1 MSRNKILAH
10 LEAII
15 ETKSILAASRKL
27 YVSQPSL
34 SQYVKRL
41 ENDYGIAIFDRTS
54 NPWKLTAEGEK
65 LLEAQRQIEAI
76 ERECRQYFADRKGL
90 KTGEIVIG
98 STEYRTVTL
107 LNPILSVFKSRYP
120 GITVRIEEGTT
131 LEAAQLAESGRVDCA
146 LVITQMVPN
155 TLDQVPIYDETV
167 LVGLPPMHPYVAQ
180 HKPGADGVYPKIQIT
195 ELKDTPFIIMK
206 QGQVFHNYFEH
217 LRKVSTQF
225 AHCARNTVHPD
236 CTCLGRERHR
246 RGTYPFYDRARLR
259 TQQCCFVLDRAGSS
273 HQRSL
278 HCLEKRPLSIVCHE
292 RVHRNCSGGLENYSR
307 NRRVILEN

>member
-1 MSRNKILAH
+1 MSRNKILVH

-41 ENDYGIAIFDRTS
+41 ENDYGIVIFDRTS

-65 LLEAQRQIEAI
+65 LLQAQRQIEAI

-98 STEYRTVTL
+98 STQYRTVTL

-155 TLDQVPIYDETV
+155 TLDQVPIYNETV

-217 LRKVSTQF
+217 LCEKYQLNLPIALETQSILTVPALVGNGIGAALIPSTIVQ
-225 AHCARNTVHPD
+225 D
-236 CTCLGRERHR
+236 CER
-246 RGTYPFYDRARLR
+246 
-259 TQQCCFVLDRAGSS
+259 
-273 HQRSL
+273 
-278 HCLEKRPLSIVCHE
+278 
-292 RVHRNCSGGLENYSR
+292 
-307 NRRVILEN
+307 RRVALYSIGRDLPINEVSIAWKRDRYQSYATKGFIETAVEVSKTIRETGVSY